1 MNLQSAEKIQVIGRF
16 DTKFGKANI
25 TVLFQLKNKGEEIG
39 NPVRKV
45 ITTTE
50 IFEFGAGMS
59 SFKKVLAVRLGRLG
73 SGV

>member
-1 MNLQSAEKIQVIGRF
+1 MNKMGFPMNLQSAEKIQVIGRF

-25 TVLFQLKNKGEEIG
+25 TVLFQLKNKGE
-39 NPVRKV
+39 V